1 MEYFENIIQ
10 FFSFLKNENIDH
22 NKELIIFD
30 IGSRDCMH
38 AVKFSQVFP
47 NAKIFSFEC
56 NTNTLPI
63 CKNNIELYPN
73 ITLID
78 KAVNDF
84 NGVCDFYPIDQEKTI
99 TTWKDGN
106 PGASSMF
113 LSNGNYNSIETYVQ
127 NKIQVECI
135 RMDKMMKAFNID
147 HVDIVWMDLQGA
159 ELLALKSFGEY
170 LHKIKYIHTEVSYK
184 PIYEGQVL
192 FNELHDFLLSNNFTN
207 INNPNFV
214 GWQEDIIYKN
224 NI

>member
-1 MEYFENIIQ
+1 MEYFENLIQ

-63 CKNNIELYPN
+63 CKKNIELYPN

-135 RMDKMMKAFNID
+135 RMDKIMKGFNID

-170 LHKIKYIHTEVSYK
+170 LDKIKYIHTEVSYK

-192 FNELHDFLLSNNFTN
+192 FNELHNFLINNNFTN
-207 INNPNFV
+207 INNPNFI